1 MKKVTEITRNGIPYK
16 VTAIYDGL
24 AMIEVSVH
32 RVRRPKWKILRTDLF
47 SIGLKY
53 FFIVDYPTIEA
64 GVNDT
69 VNTILRKAGII
80 EETSQKL
87 KDYFDN

>member
-1 MKKVTEITRNGIPYK
+1 MKKVTEITKNGIPYK
-16 VTAIYDGL
+16 VIAVYDGSSMV
-24 AMIEVSVH
+24 AVSVY
-32 RVRRPKWKILRTDLF
+32 RIRRPKWKIFRTDLF
-47 SIGLKY
+47 SIGLRC

-69 VNTILRKAGII
+69 VNRIFRRVSIV

-87 KDYFDN
+87 KDYFD

>member
-1 MKKVTEITRNGIPYK
+1 MKKVTEVTRNGIPYE
-16 VTAIYDGL
+16 VTAIYDGSS
-24 AMIEVSVH
+24 MVGVYVYRI
-32 RVRRPKWKILRTDLF
+32 RRPKWKIFRTDLF
-47 SIGLKY
+47 SIGSKY

-69 VNTILRKAGII
+69 VNKILRKAGII
-80 EETSQKL
+80 EGMSQKL